1 MNDQEIFNLYVAQS
15 ENVREL
21 WKAKESLVKDM
32 NYCIRKGD
40 SYQIS
45 IKTKFL
51 ALLYSAWSEAQFT
64 QIVFTPNGF
73 SYSEIKHILRHKKKN
88 GIGQAWKLMLE
99 NAMRKV
105 GDTATRGDLNNR
117 LRKLVSLSKDYI
129 SEPSELRNKIAHG
142 EWINAL
148 NTTVTA
154 INPSTS
160 QILKQLD
167 PVLVEK
173 RFEVHR
179 YLGYIVRDLVQSP
192 KAGFHKHYWTNIVNL
207 EEYMRKTASWN
218 LQTKKAR
225 LLKKPISYNV

>member
-1 MNDQEIFNLYVAQS
+1 MNDQDIFDLYVAQS

-21 WKAKESLVKDM
+21 WKAKESLVKDI
-32 NYCIRKGD
+32 NCCIRK
-40 SYQIS
+40 SEEYQLS

-73 SYSEIKHILRHKKKN
+73 SYSEIKHILRYKKKN

-117 LRKLVSLSKDYI
+117 LRKLVNIAKDYI
-129 SEPSELRNKIAHG
+129 AEPSEIRNKIAHG

-148 NTTVTA
+148 NSAVTA
-154 INPSTS
+154 TNPITS

-173 RFEVHR
+173 RFEIHR
-179 YLGYIVRDLVQSP
+179 YMGYIVRDLIQSP

-207 EEYMRKTASWN
+207 EDYMKKTASWN
-218 LQTKKAR
+218 LNTKKVL
-225 LLKKPISYNV
+225 LLKKPISYCV

>member
-1 MNDQEIFNLYVAQS
+1 MNDQKIFNLYVAQS

-21 WKAKESLVKDM
+21 WKAKESLVKDL
-32 NYCIRKGD
+32 NFNIRKGED
-40 SYQIS
+40 YQVT

-73 SYSEIKHILRHKKKN
+73 TYSENRRILRYKKKN
-88 GIGQAWKLMLE
+88 GIGKAWKLMLE
-99 NAMRKV
+99 DAMRKV
-105 GDTATRGDLNNR
+105 GDVATRGDLNNR
-117 LRKLVSLSKDYI
+117 LRKLINISKDYI
-129 SEPSELRNKIAHG
+129 DEPSQLRNKIAHG

-148 NTTVTA
+148 NSKITA
-154 INPSTS
+154 TNPSVSTV
-160 QILKQLD
+160 LRRLD

-179 YLGYIVRDLVQSP
+179 FLGYIVRDLIQSP

-207 EEYMRKTASWN
+207 EQYMKKTETWN
-218 LQTKKAR
+218 LQTKKSK
-225 LLKKPISYNV
+225 LIQKPLSYNA